1 MAVEGKYRSARA
13 RITHGQATMA
23 ARLTCRKETAALT
36 VLDMAAFFLGILQ
49 GPRTRGRK
57 VNATEPALPELQAA
71 VLKIIAR
78 AKHTA

>member
-1 MAVEGKYRSARA
+1 
-13 RITHGQATMA
+13 MA
-23 ARLTCRKETAALT
+23 AY
-36 VLDMAAFFLGILQ
+36 FLGILR

-57 VNATEPALPELQAA
+57 VTATEPALPELQAA